1 VAVLTQIYGLTTP
14 DDMRDVCRLGVDHV
28 GIVVADGF
36 ETWDEVDA
44 DAAVAIRAEVGPGV
58 RTVALS
64 ISADAER
71 VGPIVELLKP
81 DIAHVVR
88 TDDVS
93 TEELAALRRA
103 VAPVEL
109 MATLAVRDAGAADQA
124 RSLAPAVDWLLLDT
138 AHPESGVV
146 GATGLVHDWA
156 HSAAVVEAVDVPVVL
171 AGGLGPHNVADA
183 IRAVRPAGVDSE
195 TRTSQVGDRR
205 RKDVDAV
212 RRFVEATKEA
222 GAGVSPRS

>member
-1 VAVLTQIYGLTTP
+1 MAVLTQIYGFTTP
-14 DDMRDVCRLGVDHV
+14 EDMRDVCRLGVDHV
-28 GIVVADGF
+28 GLVVADGF

-44 DAAVAIRAEVGPGV
+44 DTAVALRAEVGPGV

-64 ISADAER
+64 ISADVER

-88 TDDVS
+88 TDEMTPES
-93 TEELAALRRA
+93 LAALRRA
-103 VAPVEL
+103 LAPVEL
-109 MATLAVRDAGAADQA
+109 MATLAVRDGSAAERA
-124 RSLAPAVDWLLLDT
+124 RALAPAVDWLLLDT

-171 AGGLGPHNVADA
+171 AGGLGPHNVDDA

-195 TRTSQVGDRR
+195 TRTSRVDDRR
-205 RKDVDAV
+205 RKDVAAV
-212 RRFVEATKEA
+212 RRFVEAAKA
-222 GAGVSPRS
+222 AR